1 MQQERI
7 SEKQIQEDIK
17 NGVCKQ
23 IDGFYVYSDKVVQYT
38 SHFGYTINRG
48 SFYKSNGIVVTRAT
62 DKKRLS
68 VARLIAKAFLLDT
81 PTDDFFV
88 VYKDGDKT
96 NYKLDNLEIQFKEQK
111 KFCKICGTKLGRG
124 NQTSV
129 CLDCKRTHKEILV
142 SEKEILHR
150 REKFKHVNL
159 DGVNPKTLDKLHLY
173 LQGYSYVYIAEKYGV
188 TRQSIEYTLKRLLDV
203 NRKIRNMPKKDNKEL
218 ILALQKAID
227 NKQKEIADL
236 SYQILE
242 KQKEMGKLIRRQNS
256 LIN

>member
-7 SEKQIQEDIK
+7 SERQIQEDIK
-17 NGVCKQ
+17 DGVCKQ

-48 SFYKSNGIVVTRAT
+48 SYYKTNGLIVTRAT
-62 DKKRLS
+62 DKKRIS
-68 VARLIAKAFLLDT
+68 IARLIAKAFLLDT

-88 VYKDGDKT
+88 IYKDGNKM
-96 NYKLDNLEIQFKEQK
+96 NYKLDNLEIQFKEQE
-111 KFCKICGTKLGRG
+111 KFCKICGTKLSRG
-124 NQTSV
+124 NRTSI

-150 REKFKHVNL
+150 REKFKHINL

-203 NRKIRNMPKKDNKEL
+203 NRKIRNMSKKDNKEL

-227 NKQKEIADL
+227 EKQKEIADL

-242 KQKEMGKLIRRQNS
+242 KQKEMGKLIRRQNN